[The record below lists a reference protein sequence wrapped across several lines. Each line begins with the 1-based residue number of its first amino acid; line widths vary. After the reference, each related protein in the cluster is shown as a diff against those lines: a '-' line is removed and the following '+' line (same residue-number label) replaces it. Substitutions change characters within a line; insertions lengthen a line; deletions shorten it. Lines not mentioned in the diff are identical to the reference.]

1 MIKKKILSQ
10 IKLVLTDIDG
20 VLTDGGMYYSEGG
33 EYMKKFNTKDG
44 MAVELLKSINI
55 KTIFITREN
64 SKISIQRAKKV
75 KSNILS
81 GILRK
86 ELELSAICKKFKVL
100 ENQIAYVGDDVND
113 YEIMQKVG
121 FSACPNDAMPDI
133 RSIVDYISNI
143 NGGFGVLRNISEIIL
158 HYKDV
163 KDP

>member
-1 MIKKKILSQ
+1 MIKKNILSQ

-20 VLTDGGMYYSEGG
+20 VLTDGGMYYSKEG
-33 EYMKKFNTKDG
+33 EHMKKFNTKDG

-75 KSNILS
+75 KSDILS

-113 YEIMQKVG
+113 YEIMSNIG
-121 FSACPNDAMPDI
+121 FSAAPNDAVKKI
-133 RSIVDYISNI
+133 CTLVDYVCKLD
-143 NGGFGVLRNISEIIL
+143 GGHGAFREFAEIIIL
-158 HYKDV
+158 NK
-163 KDP
+163 